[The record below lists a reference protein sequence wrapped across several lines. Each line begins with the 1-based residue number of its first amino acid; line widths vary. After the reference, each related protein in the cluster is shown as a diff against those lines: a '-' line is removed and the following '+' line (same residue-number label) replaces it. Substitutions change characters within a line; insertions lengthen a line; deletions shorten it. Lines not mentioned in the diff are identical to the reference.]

1 LNKKKSI
8 TSSIKIDNKRDL
20 IAFFGISESKFN
32 YYFRKVK
39 GKKNY
44 RELTINKASGKP
56 RTIHA
61 VSPRLKKIQRI
72 ALEKLQKVKRFQP
85 SNYAHGFVP
94 EKSIITNAICHR
106 KSKRIIKMDLKDF
119 FTSIHFGRVRGM
131 FMAYPFEFGK
141 DAATIMAQ
149 LSCLDD
155 ATGILPQGG
164 SLSPY
169 IANMMCRRLDK
180 KLAQVARD
188 HRCHFT
194 RYADDITFSTNDVSQ
209 ENIDDLIK
217 ETGKVIESE
226 YFVVNT
232 DKTKVLTPE
241 DRQVVTGII
250 VNDGININRRY
261 IRNLRATIRNCEKFG
276 IASQIERKI
285 FRDIRCS
292 RPNKFASNNHP
303 SVDYFLRHILGK
315 INHFG
320 SVVLSNN
327 QDQKNLENPG
337 SYKRIQTYENILYR
351 FYDLLKKS
359 KVEVDPSIA
368 RSALSAIYRRP
379 KLAAKLSII
388 KQGKAVRKKT
398 MREFGETS
406 KFARL
411 HAELDSIDTVIK
423 LGIFIKKMG
432 EKDPRFFNRPIY
444 PNIEKAKNY
453 FKGILDYPSISLD
466 KTERIL
472 KSLMEP
478 GGLKNLVHSGS
489 GNFSVNDCYEILSEY
504 YEPVFYYL
512 PKYLQNEFEK
522 WKGALGE
529 ILQKHGESHYIDVI
543 HDPIIADATKILKI
557 NTRFGGNPADS
568 SNLKKEVQSLTDNI
582 NLESDR
588 VEILIKSSIG
598 FFTHVPSIL
607 NSIED
612 VLKSMLNHTDKVNKI
627 FINLSKTKDKKN
639 IELIIFNN
647 SKKGVH
653 NELFD
658 DRSFV
663 HGKMS
668 TVVRL
673 TNGLCK
679 YWIEA
684 TLENGDRKVIDM
696 HNGSKVNTSELSDL
710 KHGFAHRFIFKK

>member
-1 LNKKKSI
+1 MNKKKSI
-8 TSSIKIDNKRDL
+8 TNSIKIDNKREL
-20 IAFFGISESKFN
+20 ITFFGISESKFN

-39 GKKNY
+39 GKKKY
-44 RELTINKASGKP
+44 SELTINKASGKP

-61 VSPRLKKIQRI
+61 VSSRLKKIQRI

-94 EKSIITNAICHR
+94 GKSIITNAICHR

-119 FTSIHFGRVRGM
+119 FPSIHFGRVRGM

-169 IANMMCRRLDK
+169 IANMICRRLDK

-217 ETGKVIESE
+217 ETSKIIESE

-241 DRQVVTGII
+241 DRQVVTGVI

-320 SVVLSNN
+320 NVVLSNN
-327 QDQKNLENPG
+327 QDQKDLENPG
-337 SYKRIQTYENILYR
+337 SYKRIQTYENILYK
-351 FYDLLKKS
+351 FYNLLKKD
-359 KVEVDPSIA
+359 KVKVDPSITK
-368 RSALSAIYRRP
+368 SVLSAIYKRP

-388 KQGKAVRKKT
+388 QQGEVARKKVI
-398 MREFGETS
+398 REFRETS
-406 KFARL
+406 KFVRL
-411 HAELDSIDTVIK
+411 QAELDSINTVIK
-423 LGIFIKKMG
+423 LNAFVKKMG
-432 EKDPRFFNRPIY
+432 EKDPRFFNRSINPDIG
-444 PNIEKAKNY
+444 KAKNY
-453 FKGILDYPSISLD
+453 FKERLDYPSISLD
-466 KTERIL
+466 KTERML
-472 KSLMEP
+472 KSLKEP

-489 GNFSVNDCYEILSEY
+489 NFSVNDCYEILSEY

-512 PKYLQNEFEK
+512 PKNLQNEFEK
-522 WKGALGE
+522 WKNILGE
-529 ILQKHGESHYIDVI
+529 VLQKYGESHCIDVI
-543 HDPIIADATKILKI
+543 HDPIIADATKMLKI
-557 NTRFGGNPADS
+557 NTRFGGNPGDS
-568 SNLKKEVQSLTDNI
+568 SNLKKEVQSLI
-582 NLESDR
+582 NDIGLENDR

-598 FFTHVPSIL
+598 FYTHTPSIL
-607 NSIED
+607 SSIKD
-612 VLKSMLNHTDKVNKI
+612 VLESMLKHTNKI
-627 FINLSKTKDKKN
+627 SKISINLSKTKDKKN
-639 IELIIFNN
+639 IELVVFNN
-647 SKKGVH
+647 SKKGVR
-653 NELFD
+653 NDLFD
-658 DRSFV
+658 DRSFIN
-663 HGKMS
+663 GKMS

-673 TNGLCK
+673 TNGLCR

-684 TLENGDRKVIDM
+684 TLENGDRKAIDM
-696 HNGSKVNTSELSDL
+696 HNGSKVGISELSDL
-710 KHGFAHRFIFKK
+710 QHGFAHRFIFKK